1 MTTDRWTRAV
11 RHQVGLG
18 RILPLG
24 GPRDGAWITER
35 AAEAVL
41 RRAVAR
47 DAPGV
52 RLDGVRIG
60 LADPEAATG
69 EPVVPPPPSALPPGP
84 LRLAVEFAA
93 TAAEPVPV
101 TASRLR
107 VVLAEAAV
115 ERVGLSVA
123 SVDLRVTELLD
134 AEPGPVV
141 EPVAE
146 PGPVVEPVVEP
157 GREAVS
163 EPSDPGSEAGRVAV
177 VARAVPGVS
186 RLAGALGR
194 SVHLAE
200 HPGEN
205 ALPRRHV
212 RVELAVVADAR
223 PLDVARE
230 VRSAVASA
238 LPGGPTVAVLITA
251 VD

>member
-1 MTTDRWTRAV
+1 MTADRWTRAV

-41 RRAVAR
+41 RRAVVR

-60 LADPEAATG
+60 LADPGAATG

-93 TAAEPVPV
+93 TAAPVPV

-107 VVLAEAAV
+107 AVLAEAAV
-115 ERVGLSVA
+115 ERVGLSVT

-134 AEPGPVV
+134 AEPGPVA
-141 EPVAE
+141 EPVA
-146 PGPVVEPVVEP
+146 GP

-163 EPSDPGSEAGRVAV
+163 ELSDPGSEAGRVAV
-177 VARAVPGVS
+177 AARAVPGVS

-205 ALPRRHV
+205 ALSRRHV

-223 PLDVARE
+223 PLEVARG